1 MSWHR
6 RDLALS
12 NDPTQRFLP
21 WMLAMIVYLAGLS
34 LAGMMSLSSAVDRW
48 DTGLKG
54 TVTVQVPTAKAGAAD
69 GAVGKLVGILRKIE
83 GVIAVRPL
91 DNRDTANLLRPWIG
105 EGTLVG
111 DLPLPR
117 LIDVRVETGPGPDLA
132 KLRKT
137 LNAAVPGTVLDD
149 HKKSLDHLVSF
160 AHSVELVGALVLL
173 LVAIAAIATVI
184 FITRTGLAIHH
195 EGIEILHL
203 MGALD
208 SYVAGQ
214 FQGQALELGLKGGA
228 IGLAFTAATVG
239 VLSHFSGA
247 VGSDLLPKVELG
259 VLQWL
264 ALVAVPIG
272 VTAIAMLT
280 ARITVIRALQRL
292 P

>member
-1 MSWHR
+1 MSWHQ

-34 LAGMMSLSSAVDRW
+34 LAGMMSLSSAMDRW
-48 DTGLKG
+48 DSGLKG
-54 TVTVQVPTAKAGAAD
+54 TVTVQVPTTESGAAD
-69 GAVGKLVGILRKIE
+69 GAVGKLVGILRGTE

-117 LIDVRVETGPGPDLA
+117 LIDVRVETDPGPDLG
-132 KLRKT
+132 KLRQR
-137 LNAAVPGTVLDD
+137 LEAAVPGTVLDD
-149 HKKSLDHLVSF
+149 HKKSLDHVVSF
-160 AHSVELVGALVLL
+160 ARSVELVGVLVLL
-173 LVAIAAIATVI
+173 LVALAAIATVI

-195 EGIEILHL
+195 DGIEILHL

-208 SYVAGQ
+208 SYVAEQ

-228 IGLAFTAATVG
+228 IGLAFIAATVG
-239 VLSHFSGA
+239 MLSHFSGA

-259 VLQWL
+259 PLQWL
-264 ALVAVPIG
+264 ALAAVPIG
-272 VTAIAMLT
+272 VTVIAMLT
-280 ARITVIRALQRL
+280 ARITVIRTLQRL

>member
-1 MSWHR
+1 MNWR
-6 RDLALS
+6 QRDLALS

-34 LAGMMSLSSAVDRW
+34 LAGMMSLSSAMDRW

-54 TVTVQVPTAKAGAAD
+54 TVTVQVPAAKSQAAD
-69 GAVGKLVGILRKIE
+69 GAVGKLVGILRRTK
-83 GVIAVRPL
+83 GVIAARPL

-105 EGTLVG
+105 GDTLVA

-117 LIDVRVETGPGPDLA
+117 LIDVRVETDPGPDLG
-132 KLRKT
+132 KLRKA
-137 LNAAVPGTVLDD
+137 LDAAVPGTVLDD
-149 HKKSLDHLVSF
+149 HKKALDHLVSF
-160 AHSVELVGALVLL
+160 ARSVELVGVLVLL
-173 LVAIAAIATVI
+173 LVALAGIATVI

-239 VLSHFSGA
+239 MLSHFSGA

-259 VLQWL
+259 PLQWL
-264 ALVAVPIG
+264 ALAAVPIG
-272 VTAIAMLT
+272 VTAIAMVT
-280 ARITVIRALQRL
+280 ARITVIRTLQRL

>member
-69 GAVGKLVGILRKIE
+69 GAVGKLVGILRKTE

-137 LNAAVPGTVLDD
+137 LNTVVPGTVLDD